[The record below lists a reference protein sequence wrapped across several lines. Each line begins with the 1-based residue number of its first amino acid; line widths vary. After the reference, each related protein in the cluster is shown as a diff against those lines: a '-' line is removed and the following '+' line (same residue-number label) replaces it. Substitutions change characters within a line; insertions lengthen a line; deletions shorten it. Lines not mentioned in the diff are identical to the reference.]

1 MSAFHPTKEEI
12 RLVDEQAIILENT
25 IKTHTKAVFDQ
36 YGPQVA
42 MDMLLNAGITTIAGG
57 LSYIEGDAER
67 LGATIHVFTA
77 VIHALKLQVAESAAE
92 SIIKKAMKK

>member
-1 MSAFHPTKEEI
+1 MPAYHPTKEEI
-12 RLVDEQAIILENT
+12 RLVDEQATILENT
-25 IKTHTKAVFDQ
+25 IKTHTKVVFDQ

-67 LGATIHVFTA
+67 LGATINVFIA
-77 VIHALKLQVAESAAE
+77 VVHQLKLEMAENAAE